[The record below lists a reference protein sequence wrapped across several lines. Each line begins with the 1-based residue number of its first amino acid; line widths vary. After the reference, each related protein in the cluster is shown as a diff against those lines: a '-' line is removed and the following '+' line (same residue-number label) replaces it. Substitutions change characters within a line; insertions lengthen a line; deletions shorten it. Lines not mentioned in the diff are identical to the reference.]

1 MTLAIVTSCWG
12 GASFVYEQPNSI
24 KGGGLNVNSLL

>member
-1 MTLAIVTSCWG
+1 MTLAIVTRVA